1 MKSYNEQL
9 ALARRWDKCV
19 DAGSPITAQSRANLV
34 FRSRPTTHTKP
45 RKFGVQVKTYNP
57 HKGEYEWLWMH
68 PTGGPRYEWDS
79 SNEAHRMK
87 EMCYP
92 QTTVEWVRVAE
103 ITEE

>member
-1 MKSYNEQL
+1 MKPYNEQL

-19 DAGSPITAQSRANLV
+19 DAGSPLTAQKRRTAQ
-34 FRSRPTTHTKP
+34 KP
-45 RKFGVQVKTYNP
+45 RKFGVQVKVYNP
-57 HKGEYEWLWMH
+57 AKGEYEWLWMQ

-79 SNEAHRMK
+79 SDYAHRMK

-92 QTTVEWVRVAE
+92 LTTVEWVRVAE

>member
-1 MKSYNEQL
+1 MKPYNEQL

-19 DAGSPITAQSRANLV
+19 DAGSPLTAQ
-34 FRSRPTTHTKP
+34 KP
-45 RKFGVQVKTYNP
+45 RKFGVQVKVWNP
-57 HKGEYEWLWMH
+57 HKGEYEWLWAH

-92 QTTVEWVRVAE
+92 QATVEWVRVAE
-103 ITEE
+103 IMEE

>member
-1 MKSYNEQL
+1 M
-9 ALARRWDKCV
+9 RRR
-19 DAGSPITAQSRANLV
+19 GFSITAQ
-34 FRSRPTTHTKP
+34 KP
-45 RKFGVQVKTYNP
+45 RKFGVQVKVWNP
-57 HKGEYEWLWMH
+57 HKGEYEWLWVH
-68 PTGGPRYEWDS
+68 PAGGPRYEWDS